1 MNIIIT
7 IVVIVFQ
14 FIVGYLLGFVGAMV
28 LGVGNGWELLVI
40 GVGITLG
47 VWGVGALAATLRKS
61 GKSYI
66 RSFLG
71 TAVCTTLGIG
81 LILLTPATGFAQL
94 LYPPLGALVGYYLA
108 GWLQR

>member
-7 IVVIVFQ
+7 MITAVLQ
-14 FIVGYLLGFVGAMV
+14 FIFGYLLGFVGAMA

-40 GVGITLG
+40 GIGYTLG
-47 VWGVGALAATLRKS
+47 VWGVGALAAKLRKS

-66 RSFLG
+66 SSFLG
-71 TAVCTTLGIG
+71 TAVCTILGIA

-94 LYPPLGALVGYYLA
+94 LYPLVGAVIGYYL
-108 GWLQR
+108 GNLIGK